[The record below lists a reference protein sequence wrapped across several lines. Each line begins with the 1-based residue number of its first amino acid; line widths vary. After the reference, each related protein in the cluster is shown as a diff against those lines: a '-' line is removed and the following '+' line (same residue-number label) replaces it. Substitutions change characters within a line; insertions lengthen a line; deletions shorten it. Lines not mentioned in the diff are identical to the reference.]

1 MSLNLKATLSSCRKT
16 KSLIVMLF
24 VFLQARFSG
33 ASMNPAR
40 SLGPAIITG
49 FWEDH
54 WVRQKSKIQIFFL
67 NTDFWSEYKSYEDMI
82 FSAT

>member
-1 MSLNLKATLSSCRKT
+1 
-16 KSLIVMLF
+16 MLF

-67 NTDFWSEYKSYEDMI
+67 NRFLVSVQKL
-82 FSAT
+82 